1 MTTTVN
7 LNWGSINIDSADP
20 ARLADFYGKAL
31 GRPVS
36 PGFTPGTKTVDP
48 PESGGLQ
55 IVIVV
60 ATEPVKTGAG
70 FCLNL
75 FTDQHDTE
83 TARLAGLGAK
93 VLNEVYLE
101 SADHP
106 TIRMTVLA
114 DPDGNPFNL
123 ATLQP
128 QSLPGES

>member
-1 MTTTVN
+1 MSATVN

-48 PESGGLQ
+48 PDAASGLQ
-55 IVIVV
+55 IVIVL
-60 ATEPVKTGAG
+60 ADGPVKTGGG

-75 FTDQHDTE
+75 FTDQHDAE
-83 TARLAGLGAK
+83 TQRLAGLGAT
-93 VLNEVYLE
+93 VLNEVNLE
-101 SADHP
+101 SPDHP

-128 QSLPGES
+128 K